1 MWDVALEQN
10 LWTADQPKD
19 FTATFSDG
27 EYSHK
32 YYSGRRMWGV
42 FRLLSPSAQLPSEY
56 GNLKTDKPYPFAVKV
71 DKPVTPQG
79 CMAVLRDWYNDSA
92 YSTSVGVGAGPFG
105 SPDRYS
111 TNDADSTVTGNWSV

>member
-1 MWDVALEQN
+1 MWELAAQQK
-10 LWTADQPKD
+10 LWTPDQPKD

-42 FRLLSPSAQLPSEY
+42 FRLLSPSAQLSPTY
-56 GNLKTDKPYPFAVKV
+56 GNLKADKPYPFAVKV
-71 DKPVTPQG
+71 DKPVTPQD
-79 CMAVLRDWYNDSA
+79 CMAVLRDWYNDSE
-92 YSTSVGVGAGPFG
+92 YSTSVGVAGGPFG

-111 TNDADSTVTGNWSV
+111 TSTADHAVTGNW